1 LALHL
6 PSVGRT
12 ALAGGAAM
20 LAHGLVS
27 RPTAD
32 IDLFSPDEA
41 DVRRLQVELTEALI
55 SAGLTVTVEVE
66 TESFVR
72 LAVCAEQDARLE
84 VEIAFDAR
92 MFPPVELQ
100 VGPVL
105 SERELAADKAL
116 ALFGRAYARDLVD
129 VAALVDRLGESAVL
143 ALAAEKDSG
152 FSTDVFAR
160 ALEVARRR
168 PDEEFRRLGL
178 SPAAA
183 GALRE
188 RAAAWAQ
195 RL

>member
-1 LALHL
+1 
-6 PSVGRT
+6 
-12 ALAGGAAM
+12 M

-41 DVRRLQVELTEALI
+41 DVRRLQVELTEALV
-55 SAGLTVTVEVE
+55 SAGLAVTLEVE

-72 LAVCAEQDARLE
+72 LAVGTEQDSRLE

-129 VAALVDRLGESAVL
+129 VAALVDRLGEAAVL
-143 ALAAEKDSG
+143 ALAAEKDGG
-152 FSTDVFAR
+152 FSIDVFAR
-160 ALEVARRR
+160 ALAVAARR

-178 SPAAA
+178 SETETDL
-183 GALRE
+183 LRE
-188 RAAAWAQ
+188 RAAAWVR